1 MREAN
6 PTTDGSLATTWMRL
20 MHALAM
26 PHIGRGGGR
35 AHSQVTPRPIA
46 SQSTDW
52 PSLPLITHFLA
63 LQAPLTACEFP
74 PPHSPPLPLLSGTPE
89 AYMALG
95 DQRALGLI
103 DALSVFALVWSAGC
117 TVATLEGR
125 QAISAF
131 LRSLL
136 APASSFSSYRSPSGF
151 DHCGPA
157 WVPLSLSS
165 APGPP
170 PEEGLLHDWV
180 LHLQAS
186 EPIAWRK

>member
-1 MREAN
+1 M
-6 PTTDGSLATTWMRL
+6 
-20 MHALAM
+20 
-26 PHIGRGGGR
+26 
-35 AHSQVTPRPIA
+35 
-46 SQSTDW
+46 
-52 PSLPLITHFLA
+52 
-63 LQAPLTACEFP
+63 LQDL
-74 PPHSPPLPLLSGTPE
+74 SPPLTSARPLAAFASHPARTRGRRFQEPVAPTRDDFQRDRDRIVHSSAFRRLVYKTQVFLNHEGDLFRTRLTHSLHV
-89 AYMALG
+89 AQLG
-95 DQRALGLI
+95 RSVARALGLI